1 MNPDYLNGK
10 LPYCGTEDG
19 EVFQLF
25 HQERVFFS
33 QKAGV
38 SMLEKCGQ
46 EGRAH
51 SLKASSAWR
60 FKSDHWIPIAG
71 SFAPALSIADGV
83 KSKIHDIIWPYLQL
97 HTCLPP
103 LPSVYGPCCLLTV
116 WFLLWTNLP
125 LTHPYWPLRKISKFL
140 PFSFF
145 SKIVE
150 ITWGPSF
157 WAIFKWGKNT

>member
-10 LPYCGTEDG
+10 LPYCRTEDG

-38 SMLEKCGQ
+38 STLEKCGQ
-46 EGRAH
+46 EARAH

-83 KSKIHDIIWPYLQL
+83 KSKSHDIIWPYLQL
-97 HTCLPP
+97 H
-103 LPSVYGPCCLLTV
+103 PSPSPSLCIRALLFIDRVIPSMNQSSSYPSLLT
-116 WFLLWTNLP
+116 F
-125 LTHPYWPLRKISKFL
+125 
-140 PFSFF
+140 
-145 SKIVE
+145 E
-150 ITWGPSF
+150 
-157 WAIFKWGKNT
+157 KNI